1 MASGWSLLNLVE
13 YNKMAQFGNAPVV
26 SDYVVEVTEAACK
39 DSRSNEGRQLQ
50 YDVPPI

>member
-26 SDYVVEVTEAACK
+26 SDYVVEVTEAACR
-39 DSRSNEGRQLQ
+39 DSPMRGGSCSMI
-50 YDVPPI
+50 V